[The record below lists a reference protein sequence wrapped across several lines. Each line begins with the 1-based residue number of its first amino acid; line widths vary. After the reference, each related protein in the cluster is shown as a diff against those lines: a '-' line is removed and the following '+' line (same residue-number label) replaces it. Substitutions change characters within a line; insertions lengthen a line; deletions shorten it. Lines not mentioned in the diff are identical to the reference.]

1 MAHCQKNKNCK
12 GWKEG
17 GGGGVREAKK
27 ERGLQTKTIRT
38 GSTVL

>member
-12 GWKEG
+12 GWKE